1 MCSESVQNAL
11 PALERRA
18 PLSRVGR
25 FALPQPTVLS
35 TFVATNTN
43 SAKHRLNVAN
53 PTASTPVPIKGTMSK
68 LSDYSKFDHL
78 DSSEEE
84 EEEIHQQQQPE
95 QPRAQAH
102 PNGPLSASK
111 NPSPTGIMRKNEQN
125 GRYVFEFHGQA
136 IYEWEQTLEDVT
148 IYVKPP
154 PAVEK
159 GNQIRCQILPSHLQ
173 LGLQGGTQWFLSE
186 PTGGLV
192 DVSESTWSLEEDDAN
207 GRQKLICIYLIKAHK
222 GEQWN
227 TALAGTHSTT
237 TLDPVA
243 KEQVKKELMLER
255 FQEENPGFDFRGAD
269 FNGAVPDPRVFM
281 GGVKYS

>member
-1 MCSESVQNAL
+1 MLC
-11 PALERRA
+11 
-18 PLSRVGR
+18 PLSSEKRRLVEWVDS
-25 FALPQPTVLS
+25 LYLSLLS
-35 TFVATNTN
+35 TFVASNIN

-53 PTASTPVPIKGTMSK
+53 PTASIPVPLKGTMSK
-68 LSDYSKFDHL
+68 LTDYSKFDQL
-78 DSSEEE
+78 DSSDEEE
-84 EEEIHQQQQPE
+84 EVIHQEQQPE

-111 NPSPTGIMRKNEQN
+111 TPSTTGIMRKNEDN
-125 GRYVFEFHGQA
+125 GRYAFEFNGQT

-154 PAVEK
+154 PTVEK
-159 GNQIRCQILPSHLQ
+159 GNQIRCQISPSHLQ
-173 LGLQGGTQWFLSE
+173 LGLQGGAQWFLSE

-207 GRQKLICIYLIKAHK
+207 PRQKLICIYLIKAHK
-222 GEQWN
+222 AEQWD
-227 TALAGTHSTT
+227 TALAGRHSTT

-269 FNGAVPDPRVFM
+269 FNGAVPDPREFM